1 MAIFTPAQLR
11 TWLRYDEDEVFD
23 ETTATLVEKV
33 VAGWLTAEIGAL
45 PETEAAEG
53 HPLFGWALELGG
65 IAYENPTAMTSDA
78 SGDTTSAWA
87 DRRLQ
92 ILAAARR
99 WAEANGM
106 TETTRSPLPQ
116 GSFPKASPWPEAWGC
131 R

>member
-1 MAIFTPAQLR
+1 MAIFEPEQLR

-23 ETTATLVEKV
+23 ESTAWLVEQV
-33 VAGWLTAEIGAL
+33 VTGWLTAEIGSL
-45 PETEAAEG
+45 PDPAPKQG

-78 SGDTTSAWA
+78 SGETNSAWA

-99 WAEANGM
+99 WAETNG
-106 TETTRSPLPQ
+106 TAGAATPLPR
-116 GSFPKASPWPEAWGC
+116 GSFPKAPTWPEAWGC

>member
-1 MAIFTPAQLR
+1 MTIFTPAQLR

-23 ETTATLVEKV
+23 EDTATLVEQV
-33 VAGWLTAEIGAL
+33 VTGWLTAEIGAL
-45 PETEAAEG
+45 PESAPTQG

-78 SGDTTSAWA
+78 AGETNSSWA

-99 WAEANGM
+99 WAETNG
-106 TETTRSPLPQ
+106 TTGSTTPLPR
-116 GSFPKASPWPEAWGC
+116 GSFPKARAWPEAWGC
-131 R
+131 H